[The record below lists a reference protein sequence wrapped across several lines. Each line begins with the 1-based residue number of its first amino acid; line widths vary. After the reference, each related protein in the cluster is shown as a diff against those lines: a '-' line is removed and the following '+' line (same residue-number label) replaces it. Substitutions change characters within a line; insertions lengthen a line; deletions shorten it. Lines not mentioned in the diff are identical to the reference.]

1 MSSKHET
8 LGSFPRS
15 ESPVHAGAHL
25 QSQRQRQEDWESI
38 NKALSQE
45 EMVGERRGRTV
56 GGGGRGGRD
65 GTRDGTREM
74 AQQFRAL
81 TVLAEA
87 VPSAHSHL

>member
-1 MSSKHET
+1 MYIVQLVACLSSKHET

-56 GGGGRGGRD
+56 GGGEGGTGRD
-65 GTRDGTREM
+65 TGWD
-74 AQQFRAL
+74 
-81 TVLAEA
+81 
-87 VPSAHSHL
+87 